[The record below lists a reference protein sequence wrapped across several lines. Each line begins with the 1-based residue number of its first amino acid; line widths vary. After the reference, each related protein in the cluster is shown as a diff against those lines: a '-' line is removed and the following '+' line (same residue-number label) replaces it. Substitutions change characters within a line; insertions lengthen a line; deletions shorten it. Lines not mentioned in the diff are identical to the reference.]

1 MQVPYQNHHWI
12 ISMISI
18 SYQYQYHQYQI
29 EWITSEF
36 ESPGRHFLCALH
48 LQAPEPGDSLR
59 LVPPSCA
66 ILCVCPACFMYS
78 NGKKPRRQ
86 DLIRLKQSHSRENM
100 ENPEM
105 ICAMCRKM
113 QKAHLLNCSCRTL
126 PDRHIRQQT
135 RLLAATKQHNTG
147 TLPSYIFVLRSFS
160 K

>member
-1 MQVPYQNHHWI
+1 MQVPYQNNHW

-29 EWITSEF
+29 VWITSEF

-100 ENPEM
+100 ENQEM

-113 QKAHLLNCSCRTL
+113 QKAHESTSSQLFLSHTSGPPHTATN
-126 PDRHIRQQT
+126 
-135 RLLAATKQHNTG
+135 AAPG
-147 TLPSYIFVLRSFS
+147 RY
-160 K
+160 